1 MKLNSIPYVLLYMC
15 FIKHSLVFPPFQ
27 CLSFSHDVFLY
38 RIIFG
43 KSVLHRTKSDCMMR
57 KLFWVQSY
65 KWFQQACLISAP
77 SQFIFFIFLS
87 KLLST
92 FSLRGTFEWQGKKS
106 VKLWEIIWNIYF
118 LTRAEDYSGKNGF
131 QRLVILYLCITF
143 GEFTLLYEMSCWK
156 KFSYFPSSFLYWEK
170 NKVRKLHVSVTQ
182 KEGLSQN
189 FAFIIWSC
197 EHLV

>member
-15 FIKHSLVFPPFQ
+15 FIKHSLVFPHFR

-57 KLFWVQSY
+57 KLSWVQSY

-87 KLLST
+87 KRLST
-92 FSLRGTFEWQGKKS
+92 FSLKRH
-106 VKLWEIIWNIYF
+106 LWMIRKEVCQTVGNNGEYIFFNKARRLFWEKWCSKTGYMIPLYYFWRVHTIVWN
-118 LTRAEDYSGKNGF
+118 
-131 QRLVILYLCITF
+131 V
-143 GEFTLLYEMSCWK
+143 LLK
-156 KFSYFPSSFLYWEK
+156 KF
-170 NKVRKLHVSVTQ
+170 
-182 KEGLSQN
+182 
-189 FAFIIWSC
+189 
-197 EHLV
+197 